1 MIPQEILETLQQLRL
16 KIQRYVLAEGL
27 AIVVAA
33 LCLFFWL
40 TLGADAL
47 HFELRKLELPAWFR
61 RGALLLA
68 ICGVVFLIA
77 TWVLGRYFRGFGKRA
92 LALVLERRF
101 PQLDDRL
108 ITAIDLAGTPQET
121 ASPVS
126 AALTQRTIAD
136 AAQTLRNLDLR
147 KVFDPRPLRQ
157 MLTAAGVLLA
167 SVIGFGAIDSGG
179 FHRWFSAFVL
189 GREGYWEPYRQS
201 LMTVHVVA
209 QPGDRVREF
218 DSQLTYKHPRG
229 ADLTLV
235 ARSPEG
241 KVVPEK
247 VTLSYRA
254 YASNGTVRGSVTMTR
269 SGEQEFRQSLSR
281 VIENHDLWVTG
292 GDFINPQPFRIEVVD
307 LPKIDALNLVCDYPA
322 YTGMDSLE
330 DQPVPVVGTQASL
343 PMETKFWLE
352 ARLNKPIRR
361 VWIHTKTFDVSATA
375 GESSSAANA
384 AARTLTIAPGE
395 ETRGGVVAWSSG
407 KPWIDADGLSLRI
420 PFHLSAKA
428 AAELVGLGKGAELSD
443 EAAIPLPPDTALQIT
458 LEDTDEVVSPEPIP
472 LTIVGIVDREPVV
485 EAKLTGVGSA
495 VTRTAS
501 VPFVGKI
508 TDDYGLAR
516 AEFGIRIDEAQEF
529 KTQPV
534 GQPPRG
540 EKEYLLRGTEDGKS
554 ERFNVLNL
562 DLREGQKFAMTVFG
576 QDGDVLNGPHRAHG
590 EIYTFSVVSPE
601 DLEARLYDKELNLR
615 LRFEQIIEETQR
627 LRDDLDKH
635 HQKAEQRQGLRE
647 TPSTD
652 PANKDLLAQL
662 EIDVRACAE
671 RMLLLERKN
680 HTECRSI
687 ALAFEDIREEMIN
700 NRVDAASK
708 LDRINQR
715 ILAPFETLNA
725 ADYPGLDGHLGIFR
739 LQEERK
745 QDPRE
750 EMDVSLQT
758 LDGMLERMR
767 QILSEMQRRETV
779 NELIKNLQ
787 DLIERQKKI
796 RDETLKQQQR
806 EAFEKL
812 GLPG

>member
-1 MIPQEILETLQQLRL
+1 MIPEEILSTLQQLRL
-16 KIQRYVLAEGL
+16 KIQRYVLAEGVAL
-27 AIVVAA
+27 VVVA

-47 HFELRKLELPAWFR
+47 HFEVRKLELPAWFR

-68 ICGVVFLIA
+68 ICGVTFLIA
-77 TWVLGRYFRGFGKRA
+77 TWVVGRYFRGFGKRA

-108 ITAIDLAGTPQET
+108 ITAIDLSGSPRAGD
-121 ASPVS
+121 SPVS
-126 AALTQRTIAD
+126 TALMQRTIAD

-157 MLTAAGVLLA
+157 MLTAAGVLVA
-167 SVIGFGAIDSGG
+167 SVIGFGAVDSGG
-179 FHRWFSAFVL
+179 FHRWFNAFIL

-201 LMTVHVVA
+201 LMTVQVVA

-218 DSQLTYKHPRG
+218 DSSLTYKHPRG

-241 KVVPEK
+241 KVVPDR

-254 YASNGTVRGSVTMTR
+254 YASNGTVRGSVTMTHA
-269 SGEQEFRQSLSR
+269 GEREFRQSLSR
-281 VIENHDLWVTG
+281 VIENHDLWISG
-292 GDFINPQPFRIEVVD
+292 GDFINPLPFHVEVVD
-307 LPKIDALNLVCDYPA
+307 IPKIDALNLVCDYPTH
-322 YTGMDSLE
+322 TGMDSLE

-361 VWIHTKTFDVSATA
+361 AWIRAKAFEVT
-375 GESSSAANA
+375 A
-384 AARTLTIAPGE
+384 AAEGDSLRTLTVAPSEGSQ
-395 ETRGGVVAWSSG
+395 GGAIPWPG
-407 KPWIDADGLSLRI
+407 DKPWIGEDRLTLRI
-420 PFHLSAKA
+420 PFHITTKAPAELADLGDRKTTPA
-428 AAELVGLGKGAELSD
+428 AAD
-443 EAAIPLPPDTALQIT
+443 AIPLPPDTALQIT
-458 LEDTDEVVSPEPIP
+458 LEDTDDVVSLEPIP
-472 LTIVGIVDREPVV
+472 LTIVGIVDRDPVV

-495 VTRTAS
+495 ITRTAS
-501 VPFVGKI
+501 VPFVGKV
-508 TDDYGLAR
+508 TDDYGVAKV
-516 AEFGIRIDEAQEF
+516 EFGVRVDDMGDFAPRPI
-529 KTQPV
+529 
-534 GQPPRG
+534 GQAARG

-562 DLREGQKFAMTVFG
+562 DLHEGQKFAMTIFG
-576 QDGDVLNGPHRAHG
+576 QDGDTLNGPHRAHG
-590 EIYTFSVVSPE
+590 EVYSFTVVSSE
-601 DLEARLYDKELNLR
+601 DLLARLYDKELNLR

-635 HQKAEQRQGLRE
+635 REKANQRQGLRE
-647 TPSTD
+647 TPSID
-652 PANKDLLAQL
+652 AAGKEQLAQL

-687 ALAFEDIREEMIN
+687 ALAFEDIREEMVN
-700 NRVDAASK
+700 NRVDTAT
-708 LDRINQR
+708 LLERINDG
-715 ILAPFETLNA
+715 ILAPFRTLTET
-725 ADYPGLDGHLGIFR
+725 DYPGLDGHLGIFR

-767 QILSEMQRRETV
+767 QILSVMQRRETV
-779 NELIKNLQ
+779 NELIKSLQ
-787 DLIERQKKI
+787 DVIDRQKKI
-796 RDETLKQQQR
+796 LEETKKQQQR

-812 GLPG
+812 GLPGN